1 VIKEEITPQNFVA
14 EEFVRY
20 WCIKI
25 LPNTFISIVII
36 ARY

>member
-1 VIKEEITPQNFVA
+1 MIKEEITPQNFVE

-25 LPNTFISIVII
+25 LPKTFIFVVII
-36 ARY
+36 AYY